1 MENTPVTPPPF
12 KGDEARNVSHEQ
24 AVAENV
30 AVKTETTATDVA
42 ASTNVADP
50 LMQLGLDDSTAAKVQ
65 ELLLNAETEGYLRGR
80 NEKIEATQ
88 HFDVMPD
95 DEPQPVAF
103 PSYCRRSVWDE

>member
-1 MENTPVTPPPF
+1 MTPPPF
-12 KGDEARNVSHEQ
+12 KGEESRNVSHEQ
-24 AVAENV
+24 AATENFAE
-30 AVKTETTATDVA
+30 KTETPAAEVPAATSVA
-42 ASTNVADP
+42 AP

-95 DEPQPVAF
+95 DEPQPVPF